1 MTLETFAT
9 RSLIAVTAAASV
21 WLFFYQPADER
32 SSFSH
37 SGTQQFVRVC
47 TDDVCRVRLAR

>member
-21 WLFFYQPADER
+21 WLFFYQPADSR
-32 SSFSH
+32 SRFSH
-37 SGTQQFVRVC
+37 SGTQTYVRV
-47 TDDVCRVRLAR
+47 VR

>member
-9 RSLIAVTAAASV
+9 RSLIAITAAASV
-21 WLFFYQPADER
+21 WLFFYQPAGER

-37 SGTQQFVRVC
+37 SGSQPYVRV
-47 TDDVCRVRLAR
+47 VR

>member
-9 RSLIAVTAAASV
+9 RSIIAVTAAASV
-21 WLFFYQPADER
+21 WLFFYQPPGAER

-37 SGTQQFVRVC
+37 SGTQTYVRVI
-47 TDDVCRVRLAR
+47 R

>member
-9 RSLIAVTAAASV
+9 RSIIAITAAASA
-21 WLFFYQPADER
+21 WLFFYQPPGAER

-37 SGTQQFVRVC
+37 SGTQVYNRVI
-47 TDDVCRVRLAR
+47 R

>member
-21 WLFFYQPADER
+21 WLFFYQPTDSR
-32 SSFSH
+32 TSHSH
-37 SGTQQFVRVC
+37 SGTQPYVRVI
-47 TDDVCRVRLAR
+47 R

>member
-9 RSLIAVTAAASV
+9 RSIIAVTAAASV
-21 WLFFYQPADER
+21 WLFFYQPPGAER

-37 SGTQQFVRVC
+37 SGSQPYVRV
-47 TDDVCRVRLAR
+47 VR

>member
-9 RSLIAVTAAASV
+9 RSIIAVTAAASV
-21 WLFFYQPADER
+21 WLFFYQPTDSR

-37 SGTQQFVRVC
+37 SGTQTYVRV
-47 TDDVCRVRLAR
+47 VR

>member
-9 RSLIAVTAAASV
+9 RSLIAITAAASV

-37 SGTQQFVRVC
+37 SGSQPYVRV
-47 TDDVCRVRLAR
+47 VR

>member
-9 RSLIAVTAAASV
+9 RSMIAVTAAASV
-21 WLFFYQPADER
+21 WLFFYQPPGAER

-37 SGTQQFVRVC
+37 SGTQTYVRVI
-47 TDDVCRVRLAR
+47 R

>member
-9 RSLIAVTAAASV
+9 RLLIALTAAASV

-37 SGTQQFVRVC
+37 SGSQPYVRV
-47 TDDVCRVRLAR
+47 VR

>member
-9 RSLIAVTAAASV
+9 RSIIAVTAAASV
-21 WLFFYQPADER
+21 WLFFYQPPGAER

-37 SGTQQFVRVC
+37 SGTQSYVRVI
-47 TDDVCRVRLAR
+47 R

>member
-37 SGTQQFVRVC
+37 SGSQPYVRV
-47 TDDVCRVRLAR
+47 VR

>member
-21 WLFFYQPADER
+21 WLFFYQPAGER

-37 SGTQQFVRVC
+37 SGTQSYVRVI
-47 TDDVCRVRLAR
+47 R

>member
-21 WLFFYQPADER
+21 WLFFYQPAGDR
-32 SSFSH
+32 SSFTH
-37 SGTQQFVRVC
+37 SGSQPYVRV
-47 TDDVCRVRLAR
+47 VR

>member
-9 RSLIAVTAAASV
+9 RSLILRAAASV

-37 SGTQQFVRVC
+37 SGTQPYVRV
-47 TDDVCRVRLAR
+47 VR

>member
-21 WLFFYQPADER
+21 WLFFYQPADSR
-32 SSFSH
+32 SSYSH
-37 SGTQQFVRVC
+37 SGTQPYVRV
-47 TDDVCRVRLAR
+47 VR

>member
-21 WLFFYQPADER
+21 WLFFYQPADSR

-37 SGTQQFVRVC
+37 SGAQVYNRVI
-47 TDDVCRVRLAR
+47 R

>member
-9 RSLIAVTAAASV
+9 RSMIAVTAAASV

-37 SGTQQFVRVC
+37 SGTQSYVRVI
-47 TDDVCRVRLAR
+47 R

>member
-9 RSLIAVTAAASV
+9 RSLIALTAAASV
-21 WLFFYQPADER
+21 WLFFYQPAGER

-37 SGTQQFVRVC
+37 SGSQPYVRV
-47 TDDVCRVRLAR
+47 VR

>member
-9 RSLIAVTAAASV
+9 RSMIAVTAAASV

-37 SGTQQFVRVC
+37 SGSQPYVRV
-47 TDDVCRVRLAR
+47 VR

>member
-9 RSLIAVTAAASV
+9 RSLIAITAAASV
-21 WLFFYQPADER
+21 WLFFYQPAGER

-37 SGTQQFVRVC
+37 SGTQPYVRVI
-47 TDDVCRVRLAR
+47 R

>member
-21 WLFFYQPADER
+21 WLFFYQPAGER
-32 SSFSH
+32 SSSFTH
-37 SGTQQFVRVC
+37 SGTQAYVRVI
-47 TDDVCRVRLAR
+47 R

>member
-9 RSLIAVTAAASV
+9 RSIIAVTAAASV
-21 WLFFYQPADER
+21 WLFFYQPADSR

-37 SGTQQFVRVC
+37 SGTQAYVRVI
-47 TDDVCRVRLAR
+47 R

>member
-9 RSLIAVTAAASV
+9 RSIIAITAAASV
-21 WLFFYQPADER
+21 WLFFYQPADKR

-37 SGTQQFVRVC
+37 SGTQSYVRVI
-47 TDDVCRVRLAR
+47 R